1 MKLKITYTKRFS
13 KHYLNL
19 NNKEKELFK
28 EKLDT
33 FIKNPRHPSLR
44 TKKIQGSDG
53 LWEFSVNMDIRV
65 IWFKENNE
73 LVILVDIGHHDIL
86 NKF

>member
-44 TKKIQGSDG
+44 TKKIKARTVYGNSA
-53 LWEFSVNMDIRV
+53 L
-65 IWFKENNE
+65 IW
-73 LVILVDIGHHDIL
+73 ILG
-86 NKF
+86 